1 MVLLIISDGDQV
13 YPGDRKGGRIGRGD
27 FGQAIPV
34 GLRPGGLL
42 WDELVAFESF
52 SVVGPTIKALSI

>member
-13 YPGDRKGGRIGRGD
+13 NPGDGKGGWIGRGH

-34 GLRPGGLL
+34 GLSPGGLL
-42 WDELVAFESF
+42 WDELVAFES
-52 SVVGPTIKALSI
+52 VGVIGPTIKALCI